1 MIYDKKEL
9 NKYPDIMSKEDM
21 RKVCHISKRTA
32 QFLLE
37 FNLIPH
43 ICTGKKTRCYK
54 IKKSDVIAFMTDR
67 EINPER
73 YIAPEKWYKYGTA
86 KAYKIR
92 ILPEMPE
99 PDKMRRYYE
108 SVLKDK
114 PDVFSV
120 QDIVQL
126 TDYNYRT
133 VGSWI
138 REKKLRALVLPSKY
152 MVPKAWLIDWLS
164 SESYNGFSRKTKKHI
179 DTLWTMSKWSDEVEY
194 EKAKK
199 SCTKRAGKGK

>member
-1 MIYDKKEL
+1 MVYDKKEL

-21 RKVCHISKRTA
+21 RKACHISKRTA
-32 QFLLE
+32 QFLLQ

-54 IKKSDVIAFMTDR
+54 INKSDVIAFMIDR
-67 EINPER
+67 EANPER
-73 YIAPEKWYKYGTA
+73 YIVPGKYYKYGPA

-108 SVLKDK
+108 WMLKDK

-120 QDIVQL
+120 QDIMQL
-126 TDYNYRT
+126 TDYNRRT

-138 REKKLRALVLPSKY
+138 HEKKLRALVLPGRY
-152 MVPKAWLIDWLS
+152 MVPKVWLIDWLS
-164 SESYNGFSRKTKKHI
+164 SEAYNGFNRKTKKHI
-179 DTLWTMSKWSDEVEY
+179 DTLWTMSKWRGRTVTEKGSTKGKSRGR
-194 EKAKK
+194 KAK
-199 SCTKRAGKGK
+199 

>member
-1 MIYDKKEL
+1 MVYDKKEL

-21 RKVCHISKRTA
+21 RKACHISKRTA
-32 QFLLE
+32 QFLLQ
-37 FNLIPH
+37 FNLIPY

-54 IKKSDVIAFMTDR
+54 INKSDVIALLIDR
-67 EINPER
+67 EANPER
-73 YIAPEKWYKYGTA
+73 YIVPGKYYKYGPA

-99 PDKMRRYYE
+99 PDKMRRYYK

-120 QDIVQL
+120 QDIMQL
-126 TDYNYRT
+126 TDYNRRT

-138 REKKLRALVLPSKY
+138 HEKKLRALVLPGRY
-152 MVPKAWLIDWLS
+152 MVPKVWLIDWLS
-164 SESYNGFSRKTKKHI
+164 SEAYNGFNRKTKKHI
-179 DTLWTMSKWSDEVEY
+179 DTLWTMSKWSDEVEC
-194 EKAKK
+194 EKIRQKNK
-199 SCTKRAGKGK
+199 

>member
-1 MIYDKKEL
+1 MI
-9 NKYPDIMSKEDM
+9 
-21 RKVCHISKRTA
+21 
-32 QFLLE
+32 
-37 FNLIPH
+37 
-43 ICTGKKTRCYK
+43 
-54 IKKSDVIAFMTDR
+54 DR

-73 YIAPEKWYKYGTA
+73 YIVPGKYYKYGPA
-86 KAYKIR
+86 KTYKIR

-108 SVLKDK
+108 SALKDK

-120 QDIVQL
+120 QDIEQL
-126 TDYNYRT
+126 TGYNYRT

-138 REKKLRALVLPSKY
+138 LEKKLRALVLPGRY
-152 MVPKAWLIDWLS
+152 MVPKVWLIDWLS
-164 SESYNGFSRKTKKHI
+164 SEAYNGFNRKTKKHI

-199 SCTKRAGKGK
+199 SRAKGAGKES

>member
-1 MIYDKKEL
+1 MVYDKKEL

-21 RKVCHISKRTA
+21 RKACHISKRTA
-32 QFLLE
+32 QFLLQ

-54 IKKSDVIAFMTDR
+54 INKSDVIAFMIDR
-67 EINPER
+67 EANPER
-73 YIAPEKWYKYGTA
+73 YIVPGKYYKYGPA

-120 QDIVQL
+120 QDIMQL
-126 TDYNYRT
+126 TDYNRRT

-138 REKKLRALVLPSKY
+138 HEKKLRALVLPGRY
-152 MVPKAWLIDWLS
+152 MVPKVWLIDWLS
-164 SESYNGFSRKTKKHI
+164 SEAYNGFNRKTKKHI

-194 EKAKK
+194 EKVKNSRAE
-199 SCTKRAGKGK
+199 CAGKEK

>member
-1 MIYDKKEL
+1 MVYDKKEL

-21 RKVCHISKRTA
+21 RKACHISKRTA
-32 QFLLE
+32 QFLLQ

-54 IKKSDVIAFMTDR
+54 INKSDVIAFMIDR
-67 EINPER
+67 EANPER
-73 YIAPEKWYKYGTA
+73 YIVPGKYYKYGPA

-120 QDIVQL
+120 QDIMQL
-126 TDYNYRT
+126 TDYNRRT

-138 REKKLRALVLPSKY
+138 HEKKLRALVLPGRY
-152 MVPKAWLIDWLS
+152 MVPKVWLIDWLS
-164 SESYNGFSRKTKKHI
+164 SEAYNGFNRKTKKHI
-179 DTLWTMSKWSDEVEY
+179 DTLWAINWWSKDMYS
-194 EKAKK
+194 EK
-199 SCTKRAGKGK
+199 TK

>member
-1 MIYDKKEL
+1 
-9 NKYPDIMSKEDM
+9 MSKEDM
-21 RKVCHISKRTA
+21 RKACHISKRTA
-32 QFLLE
+32 QFLLQ

-54 IKKSDVIAFMTDR
+54 INKSDVIAFMIDR
-67 EINPER
+67 EANPER
-73 YIAPEKWYKYGTA
+73 YIV
-86 KAYKIR
+86 
-92 ILPEMPE
+92 PEMPE

-108 SVLKDK
+108 WMLKDK

-120 QDIVQL
+120 QDIMQL
-126 TDYNYRT
+126 TDYNRRT

-138 REKKLRALVLPSKY
+138 HEKKLRALVLPGRY
-152 MVPKAWLIDWLS
+152 MVPKVWLIDWLS
-164 SESYNGFSRKTKKHI
+164 SEAYNGFNRKTKKHI

-199 SCTKRAGKGK
+199 SRAKRAGKEK